1 MIGLVLGETQLGSLI
16 IKKLRLLKK
25 KYIVIDI
32 SKKKIFKEDKN
43 SFSLS
48 IGQLGKAIS
57 IFKKNNCKRI
67 IFAGRVG
74 RPNFLKT
81 RFDFKG
87 LYHLPKVVGR
97 SKKGDAYIIKV
108 ITKIFQEEGI
118 KIINQTFFTP
128 ELLLRKGIH
137 TKTKP
142 DSISKKDI
150 IIGKN
155 IIYNLKNHNIG
166 QGTVVRNGNIIVVEN
181 LKGTDFML
189 GKANKILRKFPLK
202 NKRQGI
208 LLKFPKRN
216 QDLRIDLPTVGV
228 KTIKKCIKIGLK
240 GVVVK
245 ANKNIFLDRSKCI
258 DLANKNKMFI
268 CGI

>member
-1 MIGLVLGETQLGSLI
+1 MIGLVLGDTQLGNLI

-32 SKKKIFKEDKN
+32 SKKKIFKKDKN

-57 IFKKNNCKRI
+57 IFKKNNCKKI
-67 IFAGRVG
+67 IFAGRVS

-81 RFDFKG
+81 KFDFKG
-87 LYHLPKVVGR
+87 LYHLPKVIGR
-97 SKKGDAYIIKV
+97 SKKDTYVIRI

-118 KIINQTFFTP
+118 KVINQTFFNQ
-128 ELLLRKGIH
+128 ELLLRKGIY

-150 IIGKN
+150 KIGKN
-155 IIYNLKNHNIG
+155 IIYDLKNHNTG
-166 QGTVVRNGNIIVVEN
+166 QGTVVRNGNIIVVEDPR
-181 LKGTDFML
+181 GTDFML
-189 GKANKILRKFPLK
+189 DRANKILGKFSFK

-208 LLKFPKRN
+208 LLKFPKRD

-228 KTIKKCIKIGLK
+228 KTIKKCIKTGLK
-240 GVVVK
+240 GIVVK
-245 ANKNIFLDRSKCI
+245 ANQNIFLDRVKCI
-258 DLANKNKMFI
+258 NLANKNKMFI
-268 CGI
+268 CSI